1 VDKKFAKNKTDDR
14 VRACPCILGIDPG
27 LDGGIAVVD
36 TGRRILALH
45 PMPSSSR
52 IVSRTRR
59 RFYDTFEF
67 TKLLREL
74 KEEFKLV
81 CAAVERVSASPQMGV
96 TSAFSFGLGY
106 GIIHGALEALDIK
119 VIPVEPTVWKR
130 KMATGANKKVSVQRA
145 VELFGRNEPM
155 KEGQAEA
162 ALIAW
167 HVLAEVDALS

>member
-1 VDKKFAKNKTDDR
+1 MDKKFAQNKTDER
-14 VRACPCILGIDPG
+14 VRACSCILGIDPG
-27 LDGGIAVVD
+27 LDGGIAIVD

-45 PMPSSSR
+45 AMPSSSR

-59 RFYDTFEF
+59 RFYDTHEF
-67 TKLLREL
+67 AKLLREL
-74 KEEFKLV
+74 KSEFKLT

-96 TSAFSFGLGY
+96 TSAFSFGHGY

-130 KMATGANKKVSVQRA
+130 KMATGADKKVSVERA
-145 VELFGRNEPM
+145 VSLFGRNEKM